1 MRIRIRIDR
10 VTLDGMPITAA
21 HAPSVRAAI
30 ESELGRLI
38 VEQGLP
44 GGLAGGRPRGGAT
57 PSLRAP
63 DTRVA
68 REHPADA
75 GRRIAGAVYRSLGTA
90 R

>member
-1 MRIRIRIDR
+1 MRIRVRIDR
-10 VTLDGMPITAA
+10 VILDGVPIAA
-21 HAPSVRAAI
+21 AQARSVRAAI

-44 GGLAGGRPRGGAT
+44 GGLAGGRPRGGTT

-63 DTRVA
+63 DTRVT
-68 REHPADA
+68 REHPAGT
-75 GRRIAGAVYRSLGTA
+75 GRRIAGAVYRSLGAA